1 MKILLI
7 EDDLNLCEA
16 LKFEFNNENFDI
28 DICND
33 GEDGLTY
40 VLNDNHDLII
50 LDRML
55 PNLDGISILKKARN
69 AGISTPVIMLTALS
83 TVNDRILGLDTGA
96 DDYVIKPFDFQEL
109 MARIRCITRRPK
121 QITDISDKIDFLDI
135 SYEKSKRVLSCND
148 NYCSLSKKESAL
160 FSLFLKNPT
169 STLSRKKILS
179 YVWGSYADVE
189 DGNLDNYIYLV
200 RRRLKSIGSLLTIK
214 TIRGIGYRLEK
225 KDV

>member
-7 EDDLNLCEA
+7 EDDIKLCEA
-16 LKFEFNNENFDI
+16 LKFEFINENCDI

-40 VLNDNHDLII
+40 MLNDNHDIVI

-55 PNLDGISILKKARN
+55 PSLDGISILKEARN
-69 AGISTPVIMLTALS
+69 AGITTPVIMLTALS
-83 TVNDRILGLDTGA
+83 TVNDRVLGLDTGA
-96 DDYVIKPFDFQEL
+96 DDYLIKPFDFQEL

-121 QITDISDKIDFLDI
+121 QITDISDKITYMDI
-135 SYEKSKRVLSCND
+135 SYEKNKRILSCNEK
-148 NYCSLSKKESAL
+148 YCSLSKKES
-160 FSLFLKNPT
+160 SLFFLFLNNPT
-169 STLSRKKILS
+169 TTLSREKLLS
-179 YVWGSYADVE
+179 YVWGSYAEVE

-200 RRRLKSIGSLLTIK
+200 RRRLKSVGSVLTIK

>member
-7 EDDLNLCEA
+7 EDDIKLCEA
-16 LKFEFNNENFDI
+16 LKFEFINENFDI

-40 VLNDNHDLII
+40 ILNDNHDLII

-55 PNLDGISILKKARN
+55 PSLDGISILKKARE
-69 AGISTPVIMLTALS
+69 AKISTPIIMLTALS
-83 TVNDRILGLDTGA
+83 TINDRILGLDTGA

-121 QITDISDKIDFLDI
+121 QITDTADIINYLDI
-135 SYEKSKRVLSCND
+135 SYEENKRILSCGN
-148 NYCSLSKKESAL
+148 NSCSLSKKEGAL
-160 FSLFLKNPT
+160 FSFFLKYPN
-169 STLSRKKILS
+169 STLSREKLLS
-179 YVWGSYADVE
+179 YVWGSYAEVE

-200 RRRLKSIGSLLTIK
+200 RRRLKSIGSNLTIK